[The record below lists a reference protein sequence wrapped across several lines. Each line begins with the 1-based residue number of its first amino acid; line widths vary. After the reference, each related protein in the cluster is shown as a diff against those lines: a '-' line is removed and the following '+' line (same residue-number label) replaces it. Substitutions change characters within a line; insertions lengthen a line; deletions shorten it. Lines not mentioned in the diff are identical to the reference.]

1 MKIFQMSRKNAVSA
15 NYFVWTNPSIT
26 GIYLQGLYTVQCT
39 RNFLGK
45 LCLIIDMHNSQQ
57 YLLNLAGNRDPFH
70 LIN

>member
-1 MKIFQMSRKNAVSA
+1 MSRKHAVSA

-26 GIYLQGLYTVQCT
+26 GILIFTGTEHCT
-39 RNFLGK
+39 RKFLVT

-57 YLLNLAGNRDPFH
+57 YLLNLEVNRDPFH